1 MQFQFNISLGQL
13 KGVVFY
19 KWNGIS
25 FPTGLPSKRDAQAV
39 EAECLFTGQQGKEP
53 ASPGSAAYL

>member
-39 EAECLFTGQQGKEP
+39 EAEC
-53 ASPGSAAYL
+53 